1 LYTIL
6 TLDGVIGDKAG
17 KEYVMSS
24 ITVES
29 IFNQIV
35 QLPPPE
41 RIKLWQLLEKLKER
55 EPVSQETQGT
65 PQPSKKN
72 RPQTEPMRDYKT
84 ELQWIA
90 DHARE
95 YKGQWVA
102 LDGSRLIAH
111 GAKADEVFDAAEA
124 DGANQ
129 PLVGFVDDPDK
140 IYAGF

>member
-1 LYTIL
+1 
-6 TLDGVIGDKAG
+6 
-17 KEYVMSS
+17 MSG

-29 IFNQIV
+29 IFNQII

-55 EPVSQETQGT
+55 DPVSQETQGT

-72 RPQTEPMRDYKT
+72 RRQAEPMRDYKT

-102 LDGSRLIAH
+102 LDGDRLIAH
-111 GAKADEVFDAAEA
+111 GANADDVFDAAEA
-124 DGANQ
+124 DGANL